1 MMMMMTN
8 RVREK
13 LSVLSLFNVLWW
25 GGKGCFVGLGNTQGT
40 LTSVCLGSE
49 AAMILRFNTNS
60 PLLRLKRSF
69 VPFCFKRLWDR
80 FNTGFYVDNVLR
92 K

>member
-60 PLLRLKRSF
+60 PPLRQDCGTDLVQVF
-69 VPFCFKRLWDR
+69 M
-80 FNTGFYVDNVLR
+80 
-92 K
+92 